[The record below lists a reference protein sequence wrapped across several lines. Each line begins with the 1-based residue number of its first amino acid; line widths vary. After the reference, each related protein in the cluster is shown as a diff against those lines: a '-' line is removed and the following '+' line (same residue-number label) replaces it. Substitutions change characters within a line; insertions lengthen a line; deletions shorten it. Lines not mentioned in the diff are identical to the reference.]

1 MRLLLILSLL
11 VITVGFSAEPKKT
24 VVIQTDDSSAY
35 VGISSFEEDDESYDV
50 SVDALGD
57 YDAYEDDDSDDDYAE
72 YVSESTFSV
81 EPLSSEAEID
91 LIEDAL
97 DNDEGD

>member
-11 VITVGFSAEPKKT
+11 VITVGFSAEPRKT
-24 VVIQTDDSSAY
+24 VIVQTDDSSAY

-50 SVDALGD
+50 SVDA
-57 YDAYEDDDSDDDYAE
+57 DDDSDDDYVE
-72 YVSESTFSV
+72 YDSDDTVSV
-81 EPLSSEAEID
+81 QLISSETEID

-97 DNDEGD
+97 DKDERD

>member
-35 VGISSFEEDDESYDV
+35 AGISSFEEDDESYDV
-50 SVDALGD
+50 SVDAD
-57 YDAYEDDDSDDDYAE
+57 DADDYAE
-72 YVSESTFSV
+72 DTDTTYSMSPISSES
-81 EPLSSEAEID
+81 EID

-97 DNDEGD
+97 DKDERD

>member
-35 VGISSFEEDDESYDV
+35 VGISSFEEDDESYEA
-50 SVDALGD
+50 SVDAD
-57 YDAYEDDDSDDDYAE
+57 DDDDSDDDYFE
-72 YVSESTFSV
+72 YDSDYTRGFV
-81 EPLSSEAEID
+81 
-91 LIEDAL
+91 
-97 DNDEGD
+97 

>member
-50 SVDALGD
+50 IFDDA
-57 YDAYEDDDSDDDYAE
+57 DDDDDYAE
-72 YVSESTFSV
+72 DADTTYSVS
-81 EPLSSEAEID
+81 PISSEAEID
-91 LIEDAL
+91 IIEDAIEQREHES
-97 DNDEGD
+97 D